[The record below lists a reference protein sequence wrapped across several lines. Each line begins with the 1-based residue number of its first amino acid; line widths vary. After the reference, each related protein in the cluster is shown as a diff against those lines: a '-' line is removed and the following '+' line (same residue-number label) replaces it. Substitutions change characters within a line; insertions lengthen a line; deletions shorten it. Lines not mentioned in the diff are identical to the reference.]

1 MGRKGSTAH
10 LKRLASPKHWPV
22 PRRIKKW
29 VARPKPGPHGIEEG
43 VPLLVLVRDILG
55 LALTGREAR
64 KIISQK
70 RIHVDGR
77 PRYDYKF
84 IVGLMD
90 VISIPDMGLYLRLV
104 PDPKHLIKPI
114 EIPKE
119 ESDKKLVKVE
129 RKVPIK
135 GGRLQIQIG
144 THDGRNFVVDPD
156 SEYFGISLGDSLLIK
171 VPKQE
176 ILGHFPLK
184 EGYVG
189 VILKGENA
197 GRICKIEKVGELIEA
212 KDLDNQERTYN
223 VLPRNILVVGEVA
236 PVIKV
241 REK

>member
-29 VARPKPGPHGIEEG
+29 VVRPKPGPHGIKEG
-43 VPLLVLVRDILG
+43 IPLLVLVRDILG

-70 RIHVDGR
+70 RILVDGK

-90 VISIPDMGLYLRLV
+90 VVSIPDMELYFRLV

-114 EIPKE
+114 KIPK
-119 ESDKKLVKVE
+119 DDANKKLVKVE

-135 GGRLQIQIG
+135 GGKLQIG
-144 THDGRNFVVDPD
+144 THDGRNFAVDSE
-156 SEYFGISLGDSLLIK
+156 SEYFGLSLGDSLLIK
-171 VPKQE
+171 VPEQE
-176 ILGHFPLK
+176 ILGHLPLK

-197 GRICKIEKVGELIEA
+197 GRICKIERIGELIEA
-212 KDLDNQERTYN
+212 KDLNDQERTYN
-223 VLPRNILVVGEVA
+223 VLPRNILVVGETVQ
-236 PVIKV
+236 VIKV
-241 REK
+241 R